1 MEDKNLVI
9 VTANEASISFLN
21 DEQEKTD
28 SLVKVGVDNWK
39 KTYNDYLSKWGEFKA
54 KVTACALFAR
64 FMKQNGF
71 KVFVTLRNI
80 HFKTLYSLDFDKQEF
95 TVKQFDENGNVKTEN
110 F

>member
-1 MEDKNLVI
+1 MENKNLVI
-9 VTANEASISFLN
+9 VTANGTSIPFLN
-21 DEQEKTD
+21 DEQEKTS
-28 SLVKVGVDNWK
+28 SLVKVGIDGWK

-64 FMKQNGF
+64 FMKQSGF
-71 KVFVTLRNI
+71 KVFVTSRSI

-95 TVKQFDENGNVKTEN
+95 TIKQFDENGNAKTEN

>member
-9 VTANEASISFLN
+9 VTANGVSISFFN

-28 SLVKVGVDNWK
+28 SLVKAGVDGWK
-39 KTYNDYLSKWGEFKA
+39 KAYNDYLSKWGELKA
-54 KVTACALFAR
+54 KVMACVFFAR
-64 FMKQNGF
+64 FMKSSGF
-71 KVFVTLRNI
+71 KVFVSLKNI

-95 TVKQFDENGNVKTEN
+95 EIKQFDEKGNAKTEN